1 MEDQD
6 FPLLGVFGELL
17 GVMSDGVYW
26 VRVNVLVSDR
36 DVEGFLGVMGD
47 EVYGVLVNDSD
58 VYGVLGSDS
67 DV

>member
-6 FPLLGVFGELL
+6 FPLVGVF
-17 GVMSDGVYW
+17 
-26 VRVNVLVSDR
+26 
-36 DVEGFLGVMGD
+36 EGFLGVMSD

>member
-6 FPLLGVFGELL
+6 FPPVGVFEELF

-36 DVEGFLGVMGD
+36 DVEGFD
-47 EVYGVLVNDSD
+47 SSVYGVSEGDR
-58 VYGVLGSDS
+58 GVWSS
-67 DV
+67 H